1 MKQTDPRL
9 DELLQRFKP
18 VLGQDF
24 EKYHNHVY
32 RVFFNCMLMDEAPGN
47 REKYA
52 IAAVFHDIGIW
63 TNHTFDY
70 LDPSIA
76 QVKIYLDE
84 TGRPDWFGEISNMI
98 YWHHKLSPYRGEHEK
113 TVEVFRKADW
123 IDVSLGLLSF
133 GFDRQ
138 KISASRRQFPNAGFH
153 LFLVNQSVRNFFRHP
168 LDRLPVV
175 KR

>member
-1 MKQTDPRL
+1 MEQTNPGL

-18 VLGQDF
+18 VLGKDF

-32 RVFFNCMLMDEAPGN
+32 RVFLNCLLLDEAPGN
-47 REKYA
+47 REKYTV
-52 IAAVFHDIGIW
+52 AAVFHDIGIW

-84 TGRPDWFGEISNMI
+84 TRRPDWFGEISNMI
-98 YWHHKLSPYRGEHEK
+98 YWHHKLSAYRGEHGK
-113 TVEVFRKADW
+113 TVEIFRKADW
-123 IDVSLGLLSF
+123 VDVSLGLLRF
-133 GFDRQ
+133 GVDPQ
-138 KISASRRQFPNAGFH
+138 KAGASRRHFPNAGFH
-153 LFLVNQSVRNFFRHP
+153 LFLVKQSVRNFFRHP
-168 LDRLPVV
+168 LNPLPVF